1 MKRYSLSHLEG
12 HELLRALDQ
21 IVTNDCDN
29 TALMLAHIAEVDARR
44 LYRAAAHASM
54 FSYCVRELHMSE
66 ETAYRRIRAARAA
79 RRFPAIFDLV
89 ADGRL
94 NVTAVVL
101 LAPHLV
107 SENAGELFAAA
118 VRKTR
123 KDIELLLAERFPK
136 PDVPTVLRRLTPG
149 SPQPYGNC
157 VSEPVHASTTVDPSA
172 APLSCAQMEPLA
184 LAPVVPSN
192 APIPARDM
200 EPLPAVD
207 RDAASVPASSP
218 ARLAPLS
225 AERYSLQ
232 VTLSRAAH
240 DHLREAQALLGHTVP
255 SGDISRILE
264 RALGEMVQRLRKQRF
279 AETERPRS
287 QDSTA
292 HCRHIPAAIRRAV
305 TARDGG
311 RCTFVSARGKRCDET
326 SRLEYDHEIPV
337 ALGGETTVANLRLR
351 CRAHNQYAAE
361 CVYGAGFMAEKRLQ
375 ARKPMAHETRGSA

>member
-21 IVTNDCDN
+21 IVANDCDS

-44 LYRAAAHASM
+44 LHRAAAHASM
-54 FSYCVRELHMSE
+54 FSYCVHELHMSE

-107 SENAGELFAAA
+107 SGNAGELLAAP
-118 VRKTR
+118 VHRTR
-123 KDIELLLAERFPK
+123 KDIELLLAKRFPQ
-136 PDVPTVLRRLTPG
+136 PDVPTVLRRVTP
-149 SPQPYGNC
+149 SDPQPSAPCRN
-157 VSEPVHASTTVDPSA
+157 EPTAVFTTEGPSA
-172 APLSCAQMEPLA
+172 VPVSCSQVEPLA

-192 APIPARDM
+192 TPVSASDM
-200 EPLPAVD
+200 EPLPTVAG
-207 RDAASVPASSP
+207 AIASAPPSP
-218 ARLAPLS
+218 AKLAPLS
-225 AERYSLQ
+225 AERYALQ

-240 DHLREAQALLGHTVP
+240 DYLREAQALLGHAMP
-255 SGDISRILE
+255 SGDISGILE
-264 RALGEMVQRLRKQRF
+264 RALGEMVERLRKQKF
-279 AETERPRS
+279 SETARPRS
-287 QDSTA
+287 QGGTA
-292 HCRHIPAAIRRAV
+292 HGRHIPAAIRRAV
-305 TARDGG
+305 VARDGG

-326 SRLEYDHEIPV
+326 SRLEYDHEVPV

-361 CVYGAGFMAEKRLQ
+361 CVYGAGFMAEKRQ
-375 ARKPMAHETRGSA
+375 QTRRQTVHGATR

>member
-12 HELLRALDQ
+12 HELLRALVQ

-54 FSYCVRELHMSE
+54 FSYCVSELHMSE
-66 ETAYRRIRAARAA
+66 ETAYRRIRAGRAA

-107 SENAGELFAAA
+107 SGNAGELLAAA
-118 VRKTR
+118 VHKTR
-123 KDIELLLAERFPK
+123 KDIELLLAEHFPQ
-136 PDVPTVLRRLTPG
+136 PDVPTLLRRLTPG
-149 SPQPYGNC
+149 GPLSSTPGQ
-157 VSEPVHASTTVDPSA
+157 SETTADATSTPVDPSA
-172 APLSCAQMEPLA
+172 VPLSYAQTEPLA

-192 APIPARDM
+192 MPIQAGDM
-200 EPLPAVD
+200 EPLAS
-207 RDAASVPASSP
+207 AATSVPAPSP
-218 ARLAPLS
+218 AKLSPLS
-225 AERYSLQ
+225 AERYALQ
-232 VTLSRAAH
+232 VTLSRTAH
-240 DHLREAQALLGHTVP
+240 DHLREAQALLGHSLP
-255 SGDISRILE
+255 SGDISAVLE
-264 RALGEMVQRLRKQRF
+264 RALGEMVQRLRKQKF
-279 AETERPRS
+279 AETARPRP
-287 QDSTA
+287 QDSAA
-292 HCRHIPAAIRRAV
+292 HGRHIPAAIRRAV
-305 TARDGG
+305 AARDGG

-326 SRLEYDHEIPV
+326 SRLEYDHEVPV

-361 CVYGAGFMAEKRLQ
+361 CVYGAGFMGEKRQ
-375 ARKPMAHETRGSA
+375 QGRRSPMHETGGSA